1 MLAPAST
8 ATDKCIQE
16 KRKTITGEDIL
27 WAMQSLGFDSYVEP
41 LKLYLQR
48 YREVGHWGADA
59 SAGRPPSDTH
69 TVCDRPS
76 QTLRGPSGGAASK
89 DGDGSG
95 GSAHSRHA
103 RQ

>member
-1 MLAPAST
+1 MPRPCPARPCAASPAST

-48 YREVGHWGADA
+48 YREVGG
-59 SAGRPPSDTH
+59 
-69 TVCDRPS
+69 
-76 QTLRGPSGGAASK
+76 L
-89 DGDGSG
+89 
-95 GSAHSRHA
+95 
-103 RQ
+103 